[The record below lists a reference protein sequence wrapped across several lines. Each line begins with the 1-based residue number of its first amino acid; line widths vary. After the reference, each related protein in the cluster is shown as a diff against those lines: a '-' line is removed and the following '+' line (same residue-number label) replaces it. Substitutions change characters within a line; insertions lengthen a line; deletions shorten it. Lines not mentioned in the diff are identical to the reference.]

1 MAAKTAKTV
10 KVVRSVKTVRV
21 VKPAG
26 RVAVGGG
33 KPVPSFPRSPK
44 PVDPWQTPIAKDF
57 PAAPRVQRAP
67 QHQPPGTAALTIQ
80 RGGGGSTKVTKAAVR
95 EDRVAK
101 KRGEPPKTAK
111 TTKTAKKD
119 SGRPL
124 KFSKQVGDL
133 PMTPKA
139 IKALAQLVKL
149 QLEGKP
155 ITKRKQYP
163 TRNSTIV
170 RVPNEILDLVK
181 QQIAA
186 YRRKKAESK

>member
-26 RVAVGGG
+26 RVVGSA

-67 QHQPPGTAALTIQ
+67 QHQPPGGAALTIQ
-80 RGGGGSTKVTKAAVR
+80 RGGGGSTKVTRAAVR

-101 KRGEPPKTAK
+101 KRGDEPKTAK
-111 TTKTAKKD
+111 PAKKD

-124 KFSKQVGDL
+124 KFSKQVGEL

>member
-1 MAAKTAKTV
+1 VEAAAQQKSLRPQYAKIV
-10 KVVRSVKTVRV
+10 W
-21 VKPAG
+21 
-26 RVAVGGG
+26 
-33 KPVPSFPRSPK
+33 PRSA
-44 PVDPWQTPIAKDF
+44 VTN
-57 PAAPRVQRAP
+57 QRP
-67 QHQPPGTAALTIQ
+67 QSP
-80 RGGGGSTKVTKAAVR
+80 
-95 EDRVAK
+95 
-101 KRGEPPKTAK
+101 
-111 TTKTAKKD
+111 KKD

>member
-26 RVAVGGG
+26 RVVGSA

-67 QHQPPGTAALTIQ
+67 QHTPPAGAALTIQ
-80 RGGGGSTKVTKAAVR
+80 RGGGAATKVTRAAVR

-101 KRGEPPKTAK
+101 KRGTESAQKTAK
-111 TTKTAKKD
+111 PAKKD

-133 PMTPKA
+133 SMTPKA

>member
-10 KVVRSVKTVRV
+10 KVVRSASAKTVRV

-26 RVAVGGG
+26 RVGGSS
-33 KPVPSFPRSPK
+33 KPVPSFPRSPQK
-44 PVDPWQTPIAKDF
+44 VDPWQTPIAKDF
-57 PAAPRVQRAP
+57 PATPRVQRAP
-67 QHQPPGTAALTIQ
+67 QHTPPAAALTIQ
-80 RGGGGSTKVTKAAVR
+80 RGGGGATKVTRAAVR
-95 EDRVAK
+95 ADRVAK
-101 KRGEPPKTAK
+101 KRGDEP
-111 TTKTAKKD
+111 KTAKKD

-133 PMTPKA
+133 AMTPKA

>member
-26 RVAVGGG
+26 RVVGSA

-57 PAAPRVQRAP
+57 PAAPRTRAP
-67 QHQPPGTAALTIQ
+67 QHQPPAGAALTIQ
-80 RGGGGSTKVTKAAVR
+80 RGGGGATKVTRAAVR

-101 KRGEPPKTAK
+101 KRGDEPKTA
-111 TTKTAKKD
+111 KTAKKD

>member
-26 RVAVGGG
+26 RVVGSA

-57 PAAPRVQRAP
+57 PAAPRAQRAP
-67 QHQPPGTAALTIQ
+67 QHPPPGTAALTIQ
-80 RGGGGSTKVTKAAVR
+80 RGGGAATKVTRAAVR

-101 KRGEPPKTAK
+101 KRGDEP
-111 TTKTAKKD
+111 KTAKKD